1 MKIIAKK
8 TTLIFTVL
16 FFAIMLFLT
25 CFAESIHISSLPQV
39 EAARAETRR
48 FSVTAVSADG
58 EVAQYSSEKTA
69 ISEKMLGEG
78 IFVVYTAEKNG
89 TKRSFVRL
97 VFPEVGESRSD
108 DGYREVISG
117 INYGDRII
125 MSTSKEL
132 YDGCEVNVIK

>member
-25 CFAESIHISSLPQV
+25 FFAESIHISSLPQV
-39 EAARAETRR
+39 EAERAETRR
-48 FSVTAVSADG
+48 FSINSVSTDG
-58 EVAQYSSEKTA
+58 EITQYSSEKTA
-69 ISEKMLGEG
+69 VSEKMLGEG

-97 VFPEVGESRSD
+97 VFPEVGEGRSD

-125 MSTSKEL
+125 KSTTKEL

>member
-25 CFAESIHISSLPQV
+25 FFAESIHISSLPQV

-69 ISEKMLGEG
+69 VSEKMLGEG
-78 IFVVYTAEKNG
+78 IFVVYTAKKRYQ
-89 TKRSFVRL
+89 TKL
-97 VFPEVGESRSD
+97 CT
-108 DGYREVISG
+108 SG
-117 INYGDRII
+117 IPGGGREQI
-125 MSTSKEL
+125 
-132 YDGCEVNVIK
+132 

>member
-1 MKIIAKK
+1 MKRDLHWGNYHENYRKK
-8 TTLIFTVL
+8 NNLD
-16 FFAIMLFLT
+16 
-25 CFAESIHISSLPQV
+25 ISSLPQV
-39 EAARAETRR
+39 EAERAETRR
-48 FSVTAVSADG
+48 FSINSVSTDG
-58 EVAQYSSEKTA
+58 EITQYSSEKTA
-69 ISEKMLGEG
+69 VSEKMLGEG

-97 VFPEVGESRSD
+97 VFPEVGEGRSD

>member
-25 CFAESIHISSLPQV
+25 FFAESIHISSLPQV

-125 MSTSKEL
+125 MSTSKGL

>member
-25 CFAESIHISSLPQV
+25 FFAESIHISSLPQV
-39 EAARAETRR
+39 EAERAETRR
-48 FSVTAVSADG
+48 FSINSVSTDG
-58 EVAQYSSEKTA
+58 EITQYSSEKTA
-69 ISEKMLGEG
+69 VSEKMLGEG

-97 VFPEVGESRSD
+97 VFPEVGEGRSD

>member
-1 MKIIAKK
+1 
-8 TTLIFTVL
+8 
-16 FFAIMLFLT
+16 
-25 CFAESIHISSLPQV
+25 
-39 EAARAETRR
+39 
-48 FSVTAVSADG
+48 
-58 EVAQYSSEKTA
+58 
-69 ISEKMLGEG
+69 MLGEG

>member
-25 CFAESIHISSLPQV
+25 FFAESIHISSLPQV
-39 EAARAETRR
+39 EAERAETRR
-48 FSVTAVSADG
+48 FSINSVSTDG
-58 EVAQYSSEKTA
+58 EITQYSSEKTA
-69 ISEKMLGEG
+69 VSEKMLGEG

-97 VFPEVGESRSD
+97 VFPEVGEGRSD

-125 MSTSKEL
+125 KSTTKEL
-132 YDGCEVNVIK
+132 YDGCEVKVIK

>member
-16 FFAIMLFLT
+16 FFGIMLFLNFFT
-25 CFAESIHISSLPQV
+25 ESIHISSLPQV

-69 ISEKMLGEG
+69 VSEKMLGEG

>member
-25 CFAESIHISSLPQV
+25 FFAESIHISSLPQV

-69 ISEKMLGEG
+69 VSEKMLGEG
-78 IFVVYTAEKNG
+78 IFVGYTAEKNG